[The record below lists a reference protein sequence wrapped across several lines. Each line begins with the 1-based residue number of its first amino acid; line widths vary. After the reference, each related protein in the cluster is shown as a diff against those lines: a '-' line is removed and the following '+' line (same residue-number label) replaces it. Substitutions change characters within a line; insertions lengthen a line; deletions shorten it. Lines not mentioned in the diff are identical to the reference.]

1 MHPSRSMSRI
11 IAPVLFTILCVSL
24 VGADTSDSY
33 DIVQNE
39 VYGNCRVWTAVD
51 MFTDEALQ
59 HLECSQESSRDITSV
74 GVTRQQGELHI
85 ILSKGVM
92 LSHAFSETALI
103 AYRVD
108 KEKLIKGEWPFAD
121 YKASR
126 ADNDLATALLDDL
139 AKGKRIAVQ
148 VGDERGNVILDG
160 AAEAVGDFKSRVQQ

>member
-1 MHPSRSMSRI
+1 
-11 IAPVLFTILCVSL
+11 
-24 VGADTSDSY
+24 
-33 DIVQNE
+33 
-39 VYGNCRVWTAVD
+39 
-51 MFTDEALQ
+51 
-59 HLECSQESSRDITSV
+59 
-74 GVTRQQGELHI
+74 
-85 ILSKGVM
+85 M

-108 KEKLIKGEWPFAD
+108 KEKLIEGEWPFAD